1 MDQRADLFGVPYN
14 APGATVQKIRN
25 QLAQLQ
31 AAAEQYD
38 AAVRQVGDT
47 NAIAIGGAYGD
58 LLDRMA
64 SNQPA
69 ENIHA
74 SALAAQNAVKGSAA
88 FDPKV
93 AQNLIDNTTNLIAI
107 AWYLIEGPDSAADAL
122 VACSNLF
129 EGLAGLLG
137 LVGALL
143 GGPFTAVAAGLVV
156 ACGVVSKLL
165 GDVAK
170 DVTNASGNG
179 QGEGE
184 GEGDAPADAEGD
196 ADGGAEGDAEGDA
209 DGDAEGDADG
219 DAEGDA
225 EGDADGDAVGA
236 EGEGEGEGDAGEGGD
251 DVGGDAE
258 GGGAE
263 GGEAEGGEAEG
274 GHGESIHVE
283 TAEPDGASDAGIS
296 PEELASGRLPSASE
310 LIDRS
315 TNRR

>member
-1 MDQRADLFGVPYN
+1 MDQSADLFGVPYH

-31 AAAEQYD
+31 AAAAQYD
-38 AAVRQVGDT
+38 AAVRQVSDT

-58 LLDRMA
+58 LLNRMA

-74 SALAAQNAVKGSAA
+74 SALAAQNAVKGAAA

-93 AQNLIDNTTNLIAI
+93 AQNLIDNTTNLLAI
-107 AWYLIEGPDSAADAL
+107 AWYLIEGPDSAAEAL

-129 EGLAGLLG
+129 EGLAGVLG

-170 DVTNASGNG
+170 DVSNGSGNG
-179 QGEGE
+179 NGTAQGEG
-184 GEGDAPADAEGD
+184 DQDD
-196 ADGGAEGDAEGDA
+196 ADGDAEGDA
-209 DGDAEGDADG
+209 QGDAEGDAEGDADG

-225 EGDADGDAVGA
+225 EGDADGDAEGDA
-236 EGEGEGEGDAGEGGD
+236 EGEGEGEAGEGGVTSAAMPRVATRRGETERASMWRAPNRTAPSTRESHPRISRA
-251 DVGGDAE
+251 VGC
-258 GGGAE
+258 
-263 GGEAEGGEAEG
+263 
-274 GHGESIHVE
+274 
-283 TAEPDGASDAGIS
+283 PRRAS
-296 PEELASGRLPSASE
+296 
-310 LIDRS
+310 
-315 TNRR
+315 